1 LELVAGSCVAA
12 ATGSAGTPTE
22 GGADADGA
30 GGVTAGAGAGDDG
43 VVDGASLADG
53 AVGVCDGVA
62 GDAAASARALFRC
75 AAASARALFCG
86 APDFVLAIGAGDL
99 AAAALAGTDGR
110 AGAGISAVGS
120 ERVSTR
126 ASDGCVPIGEL
137 MAGSD
142 TGVDGAGAMS
152 ARGAVTGLV
161 GATLPPS
168 ERDGAKNTYASTAST
183 ATTSALAITSAVV
196 DGPLD
201 VSSGTKPRIR

>member
-1 LELVAGSCVAA
+1 LELVPGPCGAA
-12 ATGSAGTPTE
+12 ATGSAGTTTE

-30 GGVTAGAGAGDDG
+30 GGVNAGAGAGDDG
-43 VVDGASLADG
+43 VADGASITDG

-62 GDAAASARALFRC
+62 GDAATSSRALFRG
-75 AAASARALFCG
+75 AAAAARALFCG
-86 APDFVLAIGAGDL
+86 ATDFVLAIGAGDF
-99 AAAALAGTDGR
+99 AVAALAGTGGR

-137 MAGSD
+137 MDGSEA
-142 TGVDGAGAMS
+142 GVDGAGAMS

-161 GATLPPS
+161 GAALSPS
-168 ERDGAKNTYASTAST
+168 ERDGPKNTYASTART

-201 VSSGTKPRIR
+201 VSSGTKPRTR